1 MLNIETRDKA
11 LIIVNIRMEALTGK
25 RKEFLRAIEGISG
38 ITRKAKGCLSQH
50 IWQNIEDENQFEV
63 FEVWKLQED
72 LDAHWR
78 SDIFGALL
86 GTEHLLR
93 VSPQIFVNVVSHTAG
108 MEAVTAARR
117 KSPL

>member
-1 MLNIETRDKA
+1 MTDKA
-11 LIIVNIRMEALTGK
+11 LIIVNMRMEVLAGK
-25 RKEFLRAIEGISG
+25 RKEFLRAIEGIMG
-38 ITRKAKGCLSQH
+38 MTRKAKGCLSQR
-50 IWQNIEDENQFEV
+50 IWQNIEDENQFEM

-108 MEAVTAARR
+108 IEAVTAARQQP
-117 KSPL
+117 PL